1 MSPFQEVLSLWPE
14 IFHGH
19 VASRE
24 AQAGVR
30 LETRQ
35 KAQLYSH
42 VSGVYRVSLYLK
54 MSIFLRRWVARTV
67 KPPSRSGQLRPNRIL
82 FANIRIIKRGR
93 ANRRGQVYNLIP
105 IILSVY
111 NCKVELSR
119 EIKQISREIKNL
131 GGNQLHCYPCDYSSC
146 LGCVSLSLSS
156 QGSEAA
162 RIMATLNDNKPSHRK
177 HSHRTKR
184 VRNFS
189 W

>member
-1 MSPFQEVLSLWPE
+1 MARDFPWTRGFAGGTGGSAPGDTSRRSALFPRVRCVQSEPVSQNDHFFTKVSCPHCKASLKIWP
-14 IFHGH
+14 
-19 VASRE
+19 VE
-24 AQAGVR
+24 AQSNFICQHPHHKKRAGK
-30 LETRQ
+30 Q
-35 KAQLYSH
+35 K
-42 VSGVYRVSLYLK
+42 
-54 MSIFLRRWVARTV
+54 
-67 KPPSRSGQLRPNRIL
+67 RSGLQSYPN
-82 FANIRIIKRGR
+82 F
-93 ANRRGQVYNLIP
+93 
-105 IILSVY
+105 ILSVY

-184 VRNFS
+184 VRNS
-189 W
+189 S